1 MREEIRVEMEKVV
14 KEYEAFFEEVD
25 DIEEASDFWV
35 EKIDEVIEKYNA
47 TDEEIEEICNYGFDK
62 YIENI

>member
-25 DIEEASDFWV
+25 DIEEAKSRIRSMRPYLWM
-35 EKIDEVIEKYNA
+35 
-47 TDEEIEEICNYGFDK
+47 
-62 YIENI
+62 